1 MPPNEYIQPMRFETK
16 AIRVGQDPDPASG
29 AVIPPIVQSATFAW
43 ESLDNPPKFDY
54 TRVHNPVRDTLEQ
67 VVASLEGGSRAVCV
81 SSGMAA
87 ISSVL
92 GQLNAGDHLLMAN
105 DIYGG
110 THRLVHKL
118 LPQYGVRCTE
128 FDASDPSDIAQK
140 AESSTRMLIFETP
153 TNPTLRVMDIA
164 AIASECRRLGFTS
177 VIDNTFA
184 SPYLQNPLALGCD
197 VVVHSTTKYLGG
209 HSDIIG
215 GAVVTNDDELADRA
229 FEWAKTV
236 GTSPS
241 PFDCWLTL
249 RGVKT
254 LAVRVD
260 RHCHNAQAV
269 AEALERHPRVSRVHY
284 PGLSSHPSH
293 EVAKR
298 QMRGFGGM
306 MSFEVN
312 GTAEEAKRV
321 AESTRL
327 FLLAESLGGVESLIG
342 YPPAMSHAAM
352 TEDQRIAS
360 GIPPTLIRLSIGIEN
375 VEDLIEDLAQAL
387 ESTA

>member
-1 MPPNEYIQPMRFETK
+1 MRFETK

-43 ESLDNPPKFDY
+43 ESLDSPPKFDY
-54 TRVHNPVRDTLEQ
+54 TRVHNPVRDALEQ
-67 VVASLEGGSRAVCV
+67 VVAALEGGSRAVCV
-81 SSGMAA
+81 SSGMAG

-92 GQLNAGDHLLMAN
+92 GQLSAGDHLLMAN

-110 THRLVHKL
+110 THRLVHQL

-128 FDASDPSDIAQK
+128 FDASDPADIARR
-140 AESSTRMLIFETP
+140 AESSTRMLIFESP

-164 AIASECRRLGFTS
+164 EIAAECRRLGITS

-215 GAVVTNDDELADRA
+215 GAVVTNDEAFADRA

-254 LAVRVD
+254 LAVRMD
-260 RHCHNAQAV
+260 RHCRNAQAV
-269 AEALERHPRVSRVHY
+269 AEFLERHPRVLRVHY
-284 PGLSSHPSH
+284 PGLPTHPSH
-293 EVAKR
+293 QVAKR

-306 MSFEVN
+306 LSFEVK
-312 GTAEEAKRV
+312 GTAQEAKQV

-352 TEDQRIAS
+352 SEEQRLAS
-360 GIPPTLIRLSIGIEN
+360 GIPPNLIRVSIGIEN
-375 VEDLIEDLAQAL
+375 VEDLIEDLSYAL
-387 ESTA
+387 ESAK